1 MACPTSTCGLPTP
14 NIVTCMSCEALT
26 NQFWCV
32 DTKKSP
38 NQTWIPRITLSVSL
52 KPPSS
57 TISITWYPHFSN
69 SGENKSYETFVF
81 VKMSSLSLSLSLS
94 PPLFIALQYACW
106 LDLVVGATK
115 FLYILTFDYL
125 LVLVC
130 MCLFVV
136 YIVVYVFAVF
146 PMCSCW
152 RELSKPNIIVWG
164 FFV

>member
-1 MACPTSTCGLPTP
+1 MLHVACPISTCGLPTP
-14 NIVTCMSCEALT
+14 NTVTCMSREALT

-69 SGENKSYETFVF
+69 NGENKSCETFIF
-81 VKMSSLSLSLSLS
+81 VKT
-94 PPLFIALQYACW
+94 LFIALQYACW

-136 YIVVYVFAVF
+136 YIVVHVFAVF